1 MEDLEPELDDILDI
15 AELIEGRDST
25 DAWRNLEYLTQGL
38 KEKVQ
43 AITHVCLLESTPH
56 ERKYINYLNKR

>member
-1 MEDLEPELDDILDI
+1 MNILDLD
-15 AELIEGRDST
+15 ELIEGRNTT

-43 AITHVCLLESTPH
+43 AITYVCPI
-56 ERKYINYLNKR
+56 KGICP